1 MKKIL
6 VGLWGLVQGIIGMW
20 WNIWGFIF
28 ILHPDSE
35 PGSKE
40 WEEDKIF
47 IPIGYIM
54 LIIWLIAML
63 SSYYKLKKSKSHMI
77 IFSITWV
84 VSTICMLFV
93 LQM

>member
-1 MKKIL
+1 MKKFL
-6 VGLWGLVQGIIGMW
+6 VGLWGLVHGVIGTL

-54 LIIWLIAML
+54 LAIWLIAML
-63 SSYYKLKKSKSHMI
+63 SSYYKLRKSKMDII
-77 IFSITWV
+77 IFSIAWV
-84 VSTICMLFV
+84 VSTFCMLFV